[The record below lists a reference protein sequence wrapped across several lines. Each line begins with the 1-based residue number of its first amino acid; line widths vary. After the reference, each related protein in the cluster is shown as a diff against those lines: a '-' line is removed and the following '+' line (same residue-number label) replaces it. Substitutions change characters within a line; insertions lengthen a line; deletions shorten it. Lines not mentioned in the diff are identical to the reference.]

1 MSEIDVTYWSSRGAF
16 TGLAAPAP
24 AEPAPQPERDP
35 RSPILQA
42 LAAALA
48 IDESARTAGRADR
61 EAGRRFQPGNHD
73 ILSYASGFHAG
84 RPLGV

>member
-1 MSEIDVTYWSSRGAF
+1 MPDINVAYWSSRGAF

-24 AEPAPQPERDP
+24 VEPPATQRDP
-35 RSPILQA
+35 RSPMLQA
-42 LAAALA
+42 IAAALA
-48 IDESARTAGRADR
+48 IDESARAAGRADR
-61 EAGRRFQPGNHD
+61 EAGRRFQPGDHD